1 MLTPAPADEREDGSS
16 LLELVIVLML
26 ASIVLAVAA
35 GALISLDNAAS
46 RNDSVV
52 QEEQAASTVMA
63 QMERDIRSAA
73 AISTPSG
80 ASAAD
85 QLQVAELNPD
95 GSTTLVLWSYD
106 PTAETLMRETQQG
119 SGFQASGYAIAR
131 VSNGPGSPVFRY
143 YDSSTSEIPAT
154 NTSGIATCATAVGV
168 DVKVSSSRAGVG
180 TFEESAEVAL
190 TNQVQSLTTP
200 GNGQCGSP

>member
-1 MLTPAPADEREDGSS
+1 M
-16 LLELVIVLML
+16 IVLML

-35 GALISLDNAAS
+35 NALISLDNAAS

-85 QLQVAELNPD
+85 QLQVAELNSD
-95 GSTTLVLWSYD
+95 GSTILVLWLYD
-106 PTAETLMRETQQG
+106 PTAETLTRETQQG
-119 SGFQASGYAIAR
+119 SGFRPSGYAIAP
-131 VSNGPGSPVFRY
+131 VNNGAVAPVFRY

-180 TFEESAEVAL
+180 TFEETAEVAL
-190 TNQVQSLTTP
+190 TNQVQSLTAP
-200 GNGQCGSP
+200 GNGQCGLP